1 MMVVCNKCGKEY
13 DDSELKCPNCGESST
28 EEKEIDETLDVEVS
42 TPLNDVKISET
53 PVVVNEVIETKVE
66 PISETIEEELKTVEQ
81 PITLNEVTPT
91 IESLPT
97 IEVPTEKESQ
107 IQAEV
112 QQPIVE
118 TEVNIQNNVVENNTV
133 ELNEVVAE
141 ITTLPEVEITEAVVK
156 ADMPIIETPKLDD
169 ILPTD
174 TLSNIDD
181 TNISNEN
188 LETISVEVK
197 EEVLEEKEEVFEVPE
212 MPAPVVGEVDLE
224 QLINKYDTEEKINLE
239 KMESKKKYE
248 EAINEQK
255 RLEEEAKRQQPMPK
269 PDLLATI
276 PDEEALDDL
285 VVDKNIKKGKKPMRK
300 LMNVILVILVLAIIG
315 ILIWYFVQGMSN
327 KENNN
332 YIKPVDN
339 YFNAYKEGNSSKM
352 LESFVPCVAQT
363 EEITS
368 LITTTINNSAQY
380 GTITIEYK
388 EKNTEVVNKDDQ
400 QHLDTY
406 LKTMCPTNTPTIE
419 EYKHVYIEQKIKGQE
434 EKEFTINNPEFW
446 VVKISNN
453 WYILQLQ

>member
-13 DDSELKCPNCGESST
+13 DDIELKCPNCGETST
-28 EEKEIDETLDVEVS
+28 EKKEIDEVLDVEVS
-42 TPLNDVKISET
+42 TPLNEVKISET
-53 PVVVNEVIETKVE
+53 PVVVNEAVENKVE
-66 PISETIEEELKTVEQ
+66 PINETIEEELIAGEEPT
-81 PITLNEVTPT
+81 TLNEVTPT

-97 IEVPTEKESQ
+97 VEVPIEKEIE
-107 IQAEV
+107 IQNEI
-112 QQPIVE
+112 QQSTIE
-118 TEVNIQNNVVENNTV
+118 SDVNAQNNVVEDKTV
-133 ELNEVVAE
+133 ELNEIVAE
-141 ITTLPEVEITEAVVK
+141 ITTLPEVEVTEPVVK

-181 TNISNEN
+181 TNILNEN

-197 EEVLEEKEEVFEVPE
+197 EEVLEEKEEVIEVPE
-212 MPAPVVGEVDLE
+212 MPAPEVGEVDLE

-276 PDEEALDDL
+276 PDEEAIDDL
-285 VVDKNIKKGKKPMRK
+285 VLDNKKKKGKKPMRK
-300 LMNVILVILVLAIIG
+300 LMNMIIVILVLAIG
-315 ILIWYFVQGMSN
+315 GVLIWYFMQGMSN

-332 YIKPVDN
+332 YIKPVDD
-339 YFNAYKEGNSSKM
+339 YFTAYKEGNSSKM
-352 LESFVPCVAQT
+352 LESFVTCVAQT
-363 EEITS
+363 EEITT

-380 GTITIEYK
+380 GTITLEYK